1 MFPLL
6 QVNQLK
12 ISFPNSDFC
21 LQPIDFTINEGE
33 IISIIGESGSGKSTL
48 ARALMCFNAPNAI
61 QSGEVILQ
69 GQNLYD
75 LSDKKL
81 RDIRGKLCSIAF
93 QNSKELLNPRMKIK
107 EQIKEILKRQK
118 SQESIESRLCRLIE
132 TVNLGADILEQ
143 YPHQLS
149 GGMIQ
154 RILLLMAIA
163 LNPPLVILD
172 EPTSALDVESRD
184 TIIQLLH
191 KIHKLHNTAF
201 LIITHD
207 FYIAQ
212 QLSHKTMVLYQ
223 GHLAEVAPTQQL
235 LESPLHPYTHGLIHA
250 SMDIF
255 PYRDI
260 WGIREPT
267 ESEGTVNGCPFY
279 SRCPQGIPICKIQ
292 KPKLLPHID
301 KKQQFVACNRNG
313 IIQILKAQ
321 NITKA
326 FHKRTILKNI
336 NLSIH
341 ASEVV
346 AIIGSSGSG
355 KSTLANILG
364 GYLYADQ
371 GQILFEN
378 SPADFKTLLKTK
390 YGIQMIFQDP
400 DSALNPQMTIQAAV
414 AEPLFIQNKKTD
426 YTEHVKTLLKDVGLP
441 YDKNFLERKI
451 ETLSGGQKQ
460 RVSIARALILEPRLL
475 IADEITS
482 MLDTSTKANLLRML
496 KGLQNQ
502 RGLSILFITHDLIC
516 AKKIADSIYQ
526 LTSEHLEKLKIL

>member
-1 MFPLL
+1 MPSLL

-33 IISIIGESGSGKSTL
+33 IVSVIGESGSGKSTL
-48 ARALMCFNAPNAI
+48 ACALMHLNAPHAI
-61 QSGEVILQ
+61 QSGEVVLQ

-81 RDIRGKLCSIAF
+81 RDIRGKVCSIVF
-93 QNSKELLNPRMKIK
+93 QNSKELLNPRMRIK
-107 EQIKEILKRQK
+107 EQIKEVLKRQK
-118 SQESIESRLCRLIE
+118 TQESIESKLHRLIE
-132 TVNLGADILEQ
+132 TVNLNADVLEQ
-143 YPHQLS
+143 YPKQLS

-154 RILLLMAIA
+154 RIILLMAIA

-172 EPTSALDVESRD
+172 EPTSALDIESRD
-184 TIIQLLH
+184 TIIQLLR

-223 GHLAEVAPTQQL
+223 GHLEEVAPTQQL
-235 LESPLHPYTHGLIHA
+235 LESPLHPYTQGLIHA

-279 SRCPQGIPICKIQ
+279 SRCPQRISICKTQ
-292 KPKLLPHID
+292 KPKLLPHTD
-301 KKQQFVACNRNG
+301 KKEQFIACNRNG

-346 AIIGSSGSG
+346 AVIGVSGSG
-355 KSTLANILG
+355 KSTLASILG
-364 GYLYADQ
+364 GYLHADQ
-371 GQILFEN
+371 GQIF
-378 SPADFKTLLKTK
+378 LKMHQQILK
-390 YGIQMIFQDP
+390 RY
-400 DSALNPQMTIQAAV
+400 LK
-414 AEPLFIQNKKTD
+414 QNMESK
-426 YTEHVKTLLKDVGLP
+426 
-441 YDKNFLERKI
+441 
-451 ETLSGGQKQ
+451 
-460 RVSIARALILEPRLL
+460 
-475 IADEITS
+475 
-482 MLDTSTKANLLRML
+482 
-496 KGLQNQ
+496 
-502 RGLSILFITHDLIC
+502 
-516 AKKIADSIYQ
+516 
-526 LTSEHLEKLKIL
+526 

>member
-21 LQPIDFTINEGE
+21 LQPIDFTINGGE

-184 TIIQLLH
+184 TIIQLLY

-460 RVSIARALILEPRLL
+460 RVSIARALIMEPRLL